1 MEFKPPEKNFYLVL
15 KKKILDYNFRYLF
28 GLSYLNQVG
37 SFVLY
42 WSVQTIFFVLVTET
56 VQKHPHFVPV

>member
-1 MEFKPPEKNFYLVL
+1 MEFKPPEENFYFVL
-15 KKKILDYNFRYLF
+15 KKKFLDYNFRYLF
-28 GLSYLNQVG
+28 GLSYLNLVG

-42 WSVQTIFFVLVTET
+42 WPVQTIFFVLVPKT